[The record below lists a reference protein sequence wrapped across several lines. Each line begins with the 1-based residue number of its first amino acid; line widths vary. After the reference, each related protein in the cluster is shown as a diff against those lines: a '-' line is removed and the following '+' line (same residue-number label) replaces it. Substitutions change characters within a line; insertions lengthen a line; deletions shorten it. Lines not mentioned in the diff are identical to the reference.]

1 VVSILSGKLYGSLL
15 SITNVRQDPYFP
27 HGVVDLRYV
36 ISCDPVDDKGIRL
49 RTNQK
54 VIKLATESVPSRDE
68 WVKAIRRVIFK
79 AQNMG
84 DSVKVCP
91 HDKPFGE
98 WC

>member
-1 VVSILSGKLYGSLL
+1 MTFVSPICLTE
-15 SITNVRQDPYFP
+15 IQDPYFP

-54 VIKLATESVPSRDE
+54 VIKLSTDSVVSRDE

-84 DSVKVCP
+84 DSVKVR
-91 HDKPFGE
+91 
-98 WC
+98 